1 MDAWTR
7 DFSYAIR
14 QLKRTPV
21 MTAVAAA
28 SVAIAITVA
37 VSAFSL
43 LNAVLFKP
51 LPVPAVDEIHHVYAS
66 SFHARFQPYGSS
78 SWPDYEDIAASGA
91 FASLTAAYW
100 DRVAVA
106 AAGGVP
112 RNEYL
117 SFVSPNYVSALG
129 LPLLRG
135 RGFSESGREPEIVI
149 TETYWKRTLLSDP
162 DVLGT
167 VLHANGTPLTVI
179 GVVSSG
185 FRGTGFGPPLMGWA
199 PAPLIPAI
207 TGTDVLTRRDT
218 RRWRLVGRLEPEQT
232 PAVVQL
238 RLGTVAASLARAYPR
253 EWIESNGEPKKLSV
267 LTHRESLAPP
277 GERAELITVT
287 AGTSLLI
294 LLIVLLA
301 CTNVAGLLLARA
313 AGRRHEIA
321 VRLTMGA
328 TRGRLI
334 RQLLVESLVLGLF
347 GGALGVLAVYWVTRF
362 ASRFAILDSFDLQ
375 PDWRVLL
382 VALVLSVICALFFGL
397 APALQ
402 SLRTDVRSGF
412 SGHQGRV
419 RSRLRG
425 SLIAAQVTV
434 SCVLIVL
441 AIHAALGV
449 RAHLAS
455 DPGIDVDDL
464 LVARLDYGVFARD
477 TAQEGIYFRSVMDLV
492 STMPGVRSAATTTML
507 LLGSGYGF
515 AGLTRADGEEF
526 QAEINTVGEAYFETA
541 GLRALEGRLPEQ
553 RDRASGVPVGVVNR
567 TFARAWGTPV
577 VGQVLRLSNRD
588 IGILIVG
595 VVPDVRYHQHGGVRP
610 LIYQVDGQAGVL
622 RSSMASLLIRTQAG
636 AGTTVATAIRR
647 AVQDR
652 FPDVVALDIEPMRA
666 RIERDALPQ
675 RIGAR
680 TALGIGAVELA
691 LGMVGLYG
699 LLLFAL
705 TARTREMGIR
715 LALGASPGR
724 ASWAVLRGSLGYVAI
739 GAACGLLLAVP
750 AGGIASR
757 ELMGSR
763 STDPVPFVVALACTF
778 VATALAAYL
787 PARRASS
794 IEPAVALRHE

>member
-7 DFSYAIR
+7 DLRYALR
-14 QLKRTPV
+14 QLQRTPV
-21 MTAVAAA
+21 MTAVAAV

-51 LPVPAVDEIHHVYAS
+51 MPVPAIDDVHHVYTS
-66 SFHARFQPYGSS
+66 SFHTQFQPYGSS

-100 DRVAVA
+100 DRVAVGVW
-106 AAGGVP
+106 GGMP
-112 RNEYL
+112 RIEYL
-117 SFVSPNYVSALG
+117 MFVSPNYVSALG

-167 VLHANGTPLTVI
+167 VLRVNGDPITII
-179 GVVSSG
+179 GVVRSE
-185 FRGTGFGPPLMGWA
+185 FRGTGFGPPLMGWVS
-199 PAPLIPAI
+199 APLLPAI
-207 TGTDVLTRRDT
+207 TGADVLTQRNM
-218 RRWRLVGRLEPEQT
+218 RRWRLVGRLEAGQT
-232 PAVVQL
+232 PAAVQA
-238 RLGTVAASLARAYPR
+238 RLSPVAASLARAHPR
-253 EWIESNGEPKKLSV
+253 EWIEPNGEPKRLSV

-277 GERAELITVT
+277 GQRGELITVT
-287 AGTSLLI
+287 VGTSMLV

-313 AGRRHEIA
+313 AARRHEIA

-328 TRGRLI
+328 TRARLV
-334 RQLLVESLVLGLF
+334 RQLLVESMVLGLL
-347 GGALGVLAVYWVTRF
+347 GGALGIVTVYWVTRF
-362 ASRFAILDSFDLQ
+362 ASRFPILDSFDLQ

-382 VALVLSVICALFFGL
+382 VALVLSMICALFFGL
-397 APALQ
+397 APAVQ

-412 SGHQGRV
+412 SGHHGSV
-419 RSRLRG
+419 RSQVRG
-425 SLIAAQVTV
+425 SLIAVQVAV

-441 AIHAALGV
+441 AINAALGV

-455 DPGIDVDDL
+455 DPGIAVDDL

-492 STMPGVRSAATTTML
+492 SSMPGVRSAATTLML
-507 LLGSGYGF
+507 PSGSGYTF
-515 AGLTRADGEEF
+515 ASLTRADGEEF
-526 QAEINTVGEAYFETA
+526 PAELNTVGEDYFETT
-541 GLRALEGRLPEQ
+541 GLRALDGRLPEQ
-553 RDRASGVPVGVVNR
+553 RDGVSAVPVGVVNR
-567 TFARAWGTPV
+567 TFARAWGAPV
-577 VGQVLRLSNRD
+577 VGQVLRISNSD
-588 IGILIVG
+588 AGVLIVG
-595 VVPDVRYHQHGGVRP
+595 VVPDVRYHQHGDVRP
-610 LIYQVDGQAGVL
+610 LIYRVAGQAGVL
-622 RSSMASLLIRTQAG
+622 RSSMSSVLIRTQPG
-636 AGTTVATAIRR
+636 AESTVASAIRR
-647 AVQDR
+647 AVQER
-652 FPDVVALDIEPMRA
+652 FPDVVTLDIEPLRT
-666 RIERDALPQ
+666 RLERDALPQ
-675 RIGAR
+675 RIAAR

-691 LGMVGLYG
+691 LAMVGLYG

-715 LALGASPGR
+715 LALGAGPGR
-724 ASWAVLRGSLGYVAI
+724 ASWAVLRGSLGCVAI
-739 GAACGLLLAVP
+739 GAACGLLLGVP
-750 AGGIASR
+750 AAMIASR

-763 STDPVPFVVALACTF
+763 PTDPVPFVVASLCTLLA
-778 VATALAAYL
+778 AALAAVV

-794 IEPAVALRHE
+794 IEPAVALRHD